1 MNYNYIIKDEKI
13 YEFEGQQIS
22 YDGFGHTIK
31 FLVENVEKNAGFSD
45 LGKRKLKWLKKNHP
59 EFFI

>member
-13 YEFEGQQIS
+13 YEYKGKEIT
-22 YDGFGHTIK
+22 YDGYGHSISFLIK
-31 FLVENVEKNAGFSD
+31 NINKSLA
-45 LGKRKLKWLKKNHP
+45 LTAQGKRKLKWLKENHP